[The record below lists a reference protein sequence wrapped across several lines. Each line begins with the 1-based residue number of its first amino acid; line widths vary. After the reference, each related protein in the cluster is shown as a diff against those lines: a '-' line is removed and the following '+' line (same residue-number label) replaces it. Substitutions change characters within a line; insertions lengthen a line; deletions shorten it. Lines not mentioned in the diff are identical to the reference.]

1 MTHSRPQRL
10 QKAWNTVGRSA
21 PLLGLAGWLL
31 VVLLH
36 LGTDLVAGLE
46 RRFYDVVSTHA
57 DRAPSDRIAIIA
69 IDDTSIANIGRWPW
83 PRDVHAGLID
93 RLAEAGAKTI
103 THTAFFFEPQGD
115 RGLAALRA
123 IRERVEAP
131 PPAGWT
137 DLGATARQGLLEEL
151 TQAEQKLD
159 GDARLTESLARA
171 ARVLVPAVYTLGE
184 PVGPPDRPLPATA
197 QRSTL
202 PLTEP
207 WGWPAQQ
214 SQQPLPMLAEAA
226 AGIAHLNQLPDR
238 DGVVRQELLSVWFDD
253 HAVPSLA
260 LLTAL
265 HSLNLK
271 PADVQRVDG
280 GLRMGQREI
289 PTDAQGRV
297 LPQFYREQSGRPPF
311 VADSFYDVYSGR
323 IPASKYAD
331 KIVIIGAT
339 AAGVGT
345 LFNTPAAAGKSP
357 AEILAHTT
365 SSLLSGHFFS
375 RPGWSGPAAVA
386 ALLLVAGCL
395 ALLLP
400 SLGAAAGAALTATL
414 FFGLLLLQYGLLVGS
429 AIWLPLV
436 LPATALLF
444 GYLAQTTQRF
454 WVTEARKRRTD
465 DESAETNRMMGL
477 ALQGQG
483 QLDMAFD
490 RFRRVPHSAS
500 LMDNLRQLA
509 LDFER
514 KRQFNKAEAVYE
526 HMAGLD
532 QGNTEVQSRLRRA
545 RDLSQTQVLG
555 AGSGHPGGTLIL
567 SGDGVEKPMLGRYQV
582 EKTLGKGAMGMVY
595 QGRDPR
601 IGRVVAIKTL
611 ALSAEFEGLELQEA
625 RERFFREAETAG
637 RLQHPNIVT
646 IFDAGEEHDLAYIA
660 MEFLSGADL
669 QAATRPGQLLPVDK
683 VLSIGA
689 RVARALAHAHAQR
702 VVHRDIKPG
711 NIMYDPATDT
721 VKVTDF
727 GIARITDASRTR
739 TGVVLGT
746 PSFMSPEQLAG
757 QPLDGRSDL
766 YSLGATLYQL
776 LTGRLPLQADSMAAL
791 MYRIANDTPTNL
803 RELRPDLPAGL
814 AELLAQLLAKAPAGR
829 PDSGDALADQLEHLR
844 SVLPTHLSSVPRTD
858 DASGGD
864 AYAATQVL
872 PDKAGAGALPEHGTM
887 RS

>member
-1 MTHSRPQRL
+1 MTLSRPQGL

-46 RRFYDVVSTHA
+46 RRFYDVASTQT
-57 DRAPSDRIAIIA
+57 DRTPSDRIAIIA

-83 PRDVHAGLID
+83 PRDVHARLID
-93 RLAEAGAKTI
+93 QLSEAGAKTI
-103 THTAFFFEPQGD
+103 THTALFFEPQGD
-115 RGLAALRA
+115 RGLEALRS
-123 IRERVEAP
+123 IRERIEAP
-131 PPAGWT
+131 PPNGWA
-137 DLGATARQGLLEEL
+137 DLGPAAREGLLQEL
-151 TQAEQKLD
+151 TQAEQQLD
-159 GDARLTESLARA
+159 GDVRLSESVSRA
-171 ARVLVPAVYTLGE
+171 ARVLLPAVYTLGE

-197 QRSTL
+197 QRSAL
-202 PLTEP
+202 PLADR

-214 SQQPLPMLAEAA
+214 GQQPLPSLAEAA
-226 AGIAHLNQLPDR
+226 SGIGHLNQLPDR
-238 DGVVRQELLSVWFDD
+238 DGVVRQELLSVWFDG

-260 LLTAL
+260 LLTAM
-265 HSLNLK
+265 HSLNLR
-271 PADVQRVDG
+271 PADIRRTPD
-280 GLRMGQREI
+280 GLRLGQRQL

-297 LPQFYREQSGRPPF
+297 LPQFYRAMSGRPPF
-311 VADSFYDVYSGR
+311 AADSFYDVYSGR
-323 IPASKYAD
+323 IPARKYAD

-357 AEILAHTT
+357 AEIVAHAT
-365 SSLLSGHFFS
+365 SSLLSGHFFAH
-375 RPGWSGPAAVA
+375 PVWTGPAAIGI
-386 ALLLVAGCL
+386 LLLVGAVL
-395 ALLLP
+395 ALVLP
-400 SLGAAAGAALTATL
+400 RLGAAAGAMLATSL
-414 FFGLLLLQYGLLVGS
+414 FAGLLLLQYGLLVGP

-454 WVTEARKRRTD
+454 WLTEAGKRRTD
-465 DESAETNRMMGL
+465 DESAETNRLMGL

-490 RFRRVPHSAS
+490 RFRRVPYGAP

-526 HMAGLD
+526 HMARLD
-532 QGNTEVQSRLRRA
+532 QGNADVQTRLNRA
-545 RDLSQTQVLG
+545 RDLSRTQVLG
-555 AGSGHPGGTLIL
+555 GGAAHPGGSLIL
-567 SGDGVEKPMLGRYQV
+567 GGEGVENPMLGRYLV

-660 MEFLSGADL
+660 MEFLSGGDL
-669 QAATRPGQLLPVDK
+669 QTAARPGQLLPVDT

-711 NIMYDPATDT
+711 NIMYDAATDT

-776 LTGRLPLQADSMAAL
+776 LTGQLPLQADSMAAL
-791 MYRIANDTPTNL
+791 MYRIANDTPTDL
-803 RELRPDLPAGL
+803 RELRPDLPVQL
-814 AELLAQLLAKAPAGR
+814 AQLLAQLLAKAPAGR
-829 PDSGDALADQLEHLR
+829 LDSGDTLADALEQLR
-844 SVLPTHLSSVPRTD
+844 SRLPTGPVVDPTLKTPPD
-858 DASGGD
+858 PD
-864 AYAATQVL
+864 AYAATLVM
-872 PDKAGAGALPEHGTM
+872 PARATAEPWSEHGTM